1 MRLPILHLTIGK
13 RLVLGFGLVLA
24 IMGSAIIFSNSRLA
38 ELQRVED
45 NLVNDTFPTSLAGS
59 ALMGE
64 INKSLAVLRGYLVLG
79 DVSLIA
85 ERQNVWKN
93 IDAQVAILKA
103 NELSQIEAG
112 YQDVLFELSKTLQQL
127 RVAQDEAENIAHSVD
142 EQPATK
148 IFENETLPE
157 ITRLLAT
164 LRQLTTIEQTLPA
177 TPERKK
183 MLGHFAETSASFS
196 LALSSVR
203 SYLLSGDPLFK
214 AGYLQHW
221 TTNSTS
227 FYTIEDNQHLLT
239 SEQLMLFNQYARQRA
254 RFSPLV
260 ERMFDIRD
268 SERWNMSQYLVGSK
282 ASPIADRSREL
293 VQQMIDI
300 QNVALQQ
307 NVNQLKAWNASVVMV
322 LRLSG
327 IIGLLIG
334 AVIAFVIT
342 RSVARPLLGTTRRLE
357 DIAKS
362 GDYSV
367 RLRVRGN
374 DEISQSAA
382 AFNSLMDSTQRA
394 LSEMNNVMKR
404 LSEGDLSVRVKGDYR
419 GDLLAIKALTN
430 TSLDNIEQAEAAKLA
445 FEEEAKK
452 VAEENA
458 QVRQALDSASNNIM
472 LANVDNIII
481 YLNEAAYQM
490 LRDNERDFS
499 KEIHNFDLK
508 NVVGQSIDMFHK
520 KPAHQQFIL
529 AHLDESH
536 RSEFTVGDKVMAVNA
551 VPIFD
556 TDKHRIGTVIE
567 WKDRTAEV
575 AIEREIDAV
584 IVAASRGDFNQKL
597 TMEGKQGFFYNLAE
611 GLNTLTRNVE
621 ASLEDMQTILAAV
634 AQGDLTE
641 RMEKKYGGSFAALKK
656 DTNLTID
663 KLTEVIS
670 KIRETAGTISASSRE
685 IVTGNQ
691 DLSARTEEQAT
702 SLQATATSMEEMTG
716 TVKQSAENAL
726 ATKMVSMKA
735 REKAREGGHAISR
748 TITAM
753 EEISAASDEIGEI
766 IGVIDEIAFQ
776 TNLLALNAAVEAAR
790 AGEQGRGFAVVAG
803 EVRNLAQRSASA
815 AKEIKELIQA
825 SNKKVCIGSDLV
837 SESGKTL
844 TEIVSMVEEVG
855 SKMEDISDAAQ
866 EQSIGIEQVNLAI
879 TRMDNVTQQ
888 NATLVQQA
896 TTASENM
903 WILSQDMTEMMAFFD
918 LLEDNHRHMEG
929 QYSENDIEENGF
941 FDDEDAKQGSAIDDD
956 DDEFEWEERS

>member
-1 MRLPILHLTIGK
+1 MRLPILHFTIGK

-85 ERQNVWKN
+85 ERQDVWKN
-93 IDAQVAILKA
+93 IDAQLAILKA
-103 NELSQIEAG
+103 NELSKAEKD
-112 YQDVLFELSKTLQQL
+112 YQDVLFELSKKLQQL
-127 RVAQDEAENIAHSVD
+127 RLEQDDAENIAHTMD
-142 EQPATK
+142 EQPAMK
-148 IFENETLPE
+148 IFENEALPD
-157 ITRLLAT
+157 IVSLVAT
-164 LRQLTTIEQTLPA
+164 VRQLSAIEQTLPA

-196 LALSSVR
+196 LALSAVR

-214 AGYLQHW
+214 AAYLQHW
-221 TTNSTS
+221 TTNSS
-227 FYTIEDNQHLLT
+227 NFYAIEESQHLLT
-239 SEQLMLFNQYARQRA
+239 AEQKVLFNEYASKRNHL
-254 RFSPLV
+254 SPLV
-260 ERMFDIRD
+260 DRMFDIRD

-282 ASPIADRSREL
+282 AAPTAESALAL
-293 VQQMIDI
+293 VQKMVDI
-300 QNVALQQ
+300 QTLALEQ
-307 NVNQLKAWNASVVMV
+307 NVSLLKEWNASVVTV
-322 LRLSG
+322 LRISG
-327 IIGLLIG
+327 VFGLLIG

-357 DIAKS
+357 NIAES

-374 DEISQSAA
+374 DEISQSAD
-382 AFNSLMDSTQRA
+382 AFNTLMEATQRA
-394 LSEMNNVMKR
+394 LSEINNVMKR
-404 LSEGDLSVRVKGDYR
+404 LSEGDLSVRVQGDYK
-419 GDLLAIKALTN
+419 GDLLAIKELTN
-430 TSLDNIEQAEAAKLA
+430 TSLDNIERAEAAKLA
-445 FEEEAKK
+445 FEEEARK

-490 LRDNERDFS
+490 LRENERDFS
-499 KEIHNFDLK
+499 EEIHNFNLK
-508 NVVGQSIDMFHK
+508 NVIGQSIDMFHK
-520 KPAHQQFIL
+520 NPAHQQFIIS
-529 AHLDESH
+529 HLEESH
-536 RSEFTVGDKVMAVNA
+536 RSEFTVGKKVMAINA

-556 TDKHRIGTVIE
+556 TEKHRIGTVIE
-567 WKDRTAEV
+567 WKDRTDEV

-584 IVAASRGDFNQKL
+584 ILAASRGDFNQKL
-597 TMEGKQGFFYNLAE
+597 TMDGKQGFFYNLAE

-621 ASLEDMQTILAAV
+621 ASLEDMQTILAAM

-670 KIRETAGTISASSRE
+670 KIRETAGTISVSSRE

-866 EQSIGIEQVNLAI
+866 EQSVGIEQVNLAI

-903 WILSQDMTEMMAFFD
+903 WILSQDMTEMMAFFE
-918 LLEDNHRHMEG
+918 LLQDDHRLRENR
-929 QYSENDIEENGF
+929 YSDSDIEENGF
-941 FDDEDAKQGSAIDDD
+941 FEDDNMAQSSTRDDD